1 MTFYDVVV
9 KRYFDLNAYLPRV
22 VQTENDIS
30 LPSCT
35 SVFSLVKADGQ
46 RYIIFGLN
54 ELLYPKDKSLK
65 FQQRNGMNFANQKYL
80 YKNMI
85 LILFFQ

>member
-1 MTFYDVVV
+1 MPLR
-9 KRYFDLNAYLPRV
+9 KAQN
-22 VQTENDIS
+22 
-30 LPSCT
+30 
-35 SVFSLVKADGQ
+35 LVKADGQ

-65 FQQRNGMNFANQKYL
+65 FQQRNVMNFANQKYL